1 MTTTT
6 LAVLVPLLP
15 FLGAVAGLLLGRTRP
30 RLRTPPRRPA
40 ARSPPSALAVVVAVR
55 QGGDQA
61 VDAAT
66 ELTPTGSVPIELALH
81 IDGFAALV
89 AVLVGLVATCVQIY
103 STGYLRD
110 DPRYPSYA
118 ALVSLFTSAMLLVV
132 YSGDLM
138 VLLVGW
144 EIMGICSYFL
154 VGHYWE
160 TPEAR
165 AASLKAFLVTKLG
178 DVPFLIGLFALAADA
193 GSFRIT
199 SILGTVASGGLDHP
213 TLIALLLLAGVAG
226 KSAQFPLHTW
236 LPDAMAGPTPVSALI
251 HAATMV
257 AAGVYFVARL
267 LPVFAAS
274 AAALVVLAVMAA
286 VTMVGSALAALA
298 QDDIKRVLA
307 YSTIGQLGYMT
318 GALAVG
324 DRGAAVFH
332 LLSHGAFKALL
343 FLGGG
348 RDHPRRRHQLAG
360 RHVPDERPARPRPRR
375 LLDDDRGAPRARRD
389 PALQRLLLQGGRP
402 RRRRARRHRPRRG
415 HPRRR
420 RLDRPRRRPGHRPAH
435 RRLRDPPVAARLPRP
450 GSRGP
455 RPRQAAHR
463 HERRAVGARRPL
475 ARLRPRHR
483 PRCPTGSTDATSTP
497 TLTTSVL
504 GTGVALVG
512 GLVTYG
518 AWRHTTAMA
527 ARVPLGAVAAHPDG
541 DAGLVEA
548 EAIASHAPAYG
559 DMASAP
565 DPADPGR
572 LLLGPL
578 HRHAAVGF
586 HLDAVYAALFVRPVQ
601 AAATLV
607 RFLDREVVDTYVRGA
622 GAAPRWLGAAVR
634 RAQTGNVQTYLERA
648 ARRLRRPGG
657 RRRPRRHRGSVSR
670 RDRYQ
675 RVRDAVPSRVHRR
688 RPAPRRRR
696 RSAAGPARADGEAPE
711 QAVLRHGV
719 TVTGAVLI
727 AAIVLALGFD
737 HDHPSRM
744 QATTDISWIPALDV
758 RIHLGIDGIS
768 LPLLVL
774 TALLTFLCALYRY
787 FKMPTG
793 PSPKAFV
800 ALAPRPRVR
809 HPRHLRRPR
818 PAAVLPRLRDGA
830 HPDVL
835 PHRPLGR

>member
-15 FLGAVAGLLLGRTRP
+15 FLGAVAGLLLGRTAPGFVRP
-30 RLRTPPRRPA
+30 
-40 ARSPPSALAVVVAVR
+40 LAVLPPLASLVLAATVAVR
-55 QGGDQA
+55 QGGDTA

-89 AVLVGLVATCVQIY
+89 ATLVGLVATCVQIY

-118 ALVSLFTSAMLLVV
+118 ALVSLFTSAMFLVV
-132 YSGDLM
+132 YSGDLI

-144 EIMGICSYFL
+144 EVMGICSYFL

-165 AASLKAFLVTKLG
+165 AASIKAFLVTKLG
-178 DVPFLIGLFALAADA
+178 DVPFLIGLLALATDA

-199 SILGTVASGGLDHP
+199 EVLATVAHGGLDHP

-267 LPVFAAS
+267 LPVFEASRAAM
-274 AAALVVLAVMAA
+274 VVLAVMAA
-286 VTMVGSALAALA
+286 VTMAGSGLAALA

-343 FLGGG
+343 FLAAGVIIHAAGTNSLAAMSRTTGLRDRVPDAFWTMTVALLALAAIPPFSGFFSKETVLGAAEHVSTGHTEHAPAAAGWIVLVAGLLTAVLTAAYATRLWLLAFRGHGAEVPDHGRQPLTTTVVLWVLAVPSLALGGFAYRSLPDWFDG
-348 RDHPRRRHQLAG
+348 RDLA
-360 RHVPDERPARPRPRR
+360 
-375 LLDDDRGAPRARRD
+375 
-389 PALQRLLLQGGRP
+389 
-402 RRRRARRHRPRRG
+402 
-415 HPRRR
+415 
-420 RLDRPRRRPGHRPAH
+420 
-435 RRLRDPPVAARLPRP
+435 
-450 GSRGP
+450 
-455 RPRQAAHR
+455 
-463 HERRAVGARRPL
+463 
-475 ARLRPRHR
+475 
-483 PRCPTGSTDATSTP
+483 P

-504 GTGVALVG
+504 GTGLALGG
-512 GLVTYG
+512 GLAVYS
-518 AWRHTTAMA
+518 AWRHTTALA
-527 ARVPLGAVAAHPDG
+527 ARFPLGAVAAHPEG

-548 EAIASHAPAYG
+548 EAIATHVPAYG
-559 DMASAP
+559 DVASAP

-578 HRHAAVGF
+578 HRHAATGF
-586 HLDAVYAALFVRPVQ
+586 HLDAVYTTVFVRPVQ
-601 AAATLV
+601 AAASLV

-622 GAAPRWLGAAVR
+622 GTLPRWLGAAVR
-634 RAQTGNVQTYLERA
+634 RAQTGNVQTY
-648 ARRLRRPGG
+648 
-657 RRRPRRHRGSVSR
+657 VS
-670 RDRYQ
+670 
-675 RVRDAVPSRVHRR
+675 
-688 RPAPRRRR
+688 
-696 RSAAGPARADGEAPE
+696 
-711 QAVLRHGV
+711 
-719 TVTGAVLI
+719 
-727 AAIVLALGFD
+727 
-737 HDHPSRM
+737 
-744 QATTDISWIPALDV
+744 
-758 RIHLGIDGIS
+758 
-768 LPLLVL
+768 
-774 TALLTFLCALYRY
+774 ALLAGTVVL
-787 FKMPTG
+787 
-793 PSPKAFV
+793 V
-800 ALAPRPRVR
+800 V
-809 HPRHLRRPR
+809 
-818 PAAVLPRLRDGA
+818 AAVLVATGA
-830 HPDVL
+830 
-835 PHRPLGR
+835 

>member
-15 FLGAVAGLLLGRTRP
+15 LLGAAAGLLLGRTAPGFVRP
-30 RLRTPPRRPA
+30 
-40 ARSPPSALAVVVAVR
+40 LAVLPTLTALVLAVLVAVR
-55 QGGDQA
+55 QGGEQA

-89 AVLVGLVATCVQIY
+89 AVLVGLVASCVQIY

-132 YSGDLM
+132 YSGDLI

-165 AASLKAFLVTKLG
+165 AASIKAFLVTKLG
-178 DVPFLIGLFALAADA
+178 DVPFLIGLFALATDA

-199 SILGTVASGGLDHP
+199 KVLGTVASGGLDHP

-257 AAGVYFVARL
+257 AAGVYFIARL
-267 LPVFAAS
+267 LPVFQASS
-274 AAALVVLAVMAA
+274 AAMVVMAVMAA
-286 VTMVGSALAALA
+286 VTMAGSGLAALA

-343 FLGGG
+343 FLAAGVIIHASGTNSLAAMSRMKDLRTRVPDAYWTMTVALLALTAIPPFSGFFSKEAVLGAAEHVATGHTEHAPGAAGWIVLVAGLVSAVLTAAYATRLWLLAFRGRGVEAPDHGRQPLTMTVVLWVLAVPSLAFGLAYGPLPDWFDG
-348 RDHPRRRHQLAG
+348 RDLT
-360 RHVPDERPARPRPRR
+360 
-375 LLDDDRGAPRARRD
+375 
-389 PALQRLLLQGGRP
+389 
-402 RRRRARRHRPRRG
+402 
-415 HPRRR
+415 
-420 RLDRPRRRPGHRPAH
+420 
-435 RRLRDPPVAARLPRP
+435 PV
-450 GSRGP
+450 
-455 RPRQAAHR
+455 
-463 HERRAVGARRPL
+463 
-475 ARLRPRHR
+475 
-483 PRCPTGSTDATSTP
+483 
-497 TLTTSVL
+497 LTTSVL
-504 GTGVALVG
+504 GTGLALVG
-512 GLVTYG
+512 VIVTYG
-518 AWRHTTAMA
+518 AWQHTSAMA
-527 ARVPLGAVAAHPDG
+527 AQIPVGAVAAHPDA

-559 DMASAP
+559 DVAYTP

-586 HLDAVYAALFVRPVQ
+586 HLDAVYSALFVRPVQ
-601 AAATLV
+601 AGAALV

-622 GAAPRWLGAAVR
+622 GALPRWLGEAVR
-634 RAQTGNVQTYLERA
+634 RAQTGNLQTYVSALLAGTVVLVVA
-648 ARRLRRPGG
+648 ALL
-657 RRRPRRHRGSVSR
+657 V
-670 RDRYQ
+670 
-675 RVRDAVPSRVHRR
+675 A
-688 RPAPRRRR
+688 
-696 RSAAGPARADGEAPE
+696 
-711 QAVLRHGV
+711 
-719 TVTGAVLI
+719 TGA
-727 AAIVLALGFD
+727 
-737 HDHPSRM
+737 
-744 QATTDISWIPALDV
+744 
-758 RIHLGIDGIS
+758 
-768 LPLLVL
+768 
-774 TALLTFLCALYRY
+774 
-787 FKMPTG
+787 
-793 PSPKAFV
+793 
-800 ALAPRPRVR
+800 
-809 HPRHLRRPR
+809 
-818 PAAVLPRLRDGA
+818 
-830 HPDVL
+830 
-835 PHRPLGR
+835 